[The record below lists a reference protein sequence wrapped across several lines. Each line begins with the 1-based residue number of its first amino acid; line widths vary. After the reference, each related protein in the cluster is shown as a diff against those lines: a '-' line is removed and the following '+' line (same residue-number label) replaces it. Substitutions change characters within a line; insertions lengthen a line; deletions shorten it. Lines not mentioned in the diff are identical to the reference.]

1 MQPALAQSVT
11 LCYFAQVVVSGA
23 LDYSKPEVQAD
34 MEALLSRLENTTYI
48 DPLYTESWLRSFLDY
63 VERWKDYPEA
73 FFRDVIGNWLNK
85 RYAKAIVL
93 TIFLIYLGVA
103 SWGVTQLKEG
113 LEKKRLSRFDSYS
126 VEYYEVEDKYFREY
140 PFRIN
145 VSTIVST
152 ITDVMY
158 RRIGLLFL

>member
-1 MQPALAQSVT
+1 M
-11 LCYFAQVVVSGA
+11 
-23 LDYSKPEVQAD
+23 
-34 MEALLSRLENTTYI
+34 
-48 DPLYTESWLRSFLDY
+48 
-63 VERWKDYPEA
+63 A

-93 TIFLIYLGVA
+93 TAFLIYLGIA

-145 VSTIVST
+145 VSIYTIQADTDTVS
-152 ITDVMY
+152 
-158 RRIGLLFL
+158 L

>member
-1 MQPALAQSVT
+1 M
-11 LCYFAQVVVSGA
+11 
-23 LDYSKPEVQAD
+23 
-34 MEALLSRLENTTYI
+34 M
-48 DPLYTESWLRSFLDY
+48 
-63 VERWKDYPEA
+63 A

-145 VSTIVST
+145 VSK
-152 ITDVMY
+152 
-158 RRIGLLFL
+158 GA

>member
-1 MQPALAQSVT
+1 M
-11 LCYFAQVVVSGA
+11 
-23 LDYSKPEVQAD
+23 
-34 MEALLSRLENTTYI
+34 
-48 DPLYTESWLRSFLDY
+48 
-63 VERWKDYPEA
+63 A

-145 VSTIVST
+145 VSIQDTV
-152 ITDVMY
+152 TDVIY
-158 RRIGLLFL
+158 QRIGLLFL

>member
-1 MQPALAQSVT
+1 M
-11 LCYFAQVVVSGA
+11 
-23 LDYSKPEVQAD
+23 
-34 MEALLSRLENTTYI
+34 
-48 DPLYTESWLRSFLDY
+48 
-63 VERWKDYPEA
+63 A

-145 VSTIVST
+145 VSI
-152 ITDVMY
+152 Y
-158 RRIGLLFL
+158 RLTLCPYN

>member
-1 MQPALAQSVT
+1 M
-11 LCYFAQVVVSGA
+11 
-23 LDYSKPEVQAD
+23 
-34 MEALLSRLENTTYI
+34 M
-48 DPLYTESWLRSFLDY
+48 
-63 VERWKDYPEA
+63 A

-145 VSTIVST
+145 VSRDI
-152 ITDVMY
+152 
-158 RRIGLLFL
+158 L

>member
-1 MQPALAQSVT
+1 M
-11 LCYFAQVVVSGA
+11 
-23 LDYSKPEVQAD
+23 
-34 MEALLSRLENTTYI
+34 
-48 DPLYTESWLRSFLDY
+48 
-63 VERWKDYPEA
+63 A

-145 VSTIVST
+145 VSNTPLL
-152 ITDVMY
+152 TDVIY
-158 RRIGLLFL
+158 QRIGLLFL

>member
-1 MQPALAQSVT
+1 M
-11 LCYFAQVVVSGA
+11 
-23 LDYSKPEVQAD
+23 
-34 MEALLSRLENTTYI
+34 
-48 DPLYTESWLRSFLDY
+48 
-63 VERWKDYPEA
+63 A

-145 VSTIVST
+145 VSIQASYD
-152 ITDVMY
+152 TDHCN
-158 RRIGLLFL
+158 

>member
-1 MQPALAQSVT
+1 M
-11 LCYFAQVVVSGA
+11 
-23 LDYSKPEVQAD
+23 
-34 MEALLSRLENTTYI
+34 
-48 DPLYTESWLRSFLDY
+48 
-63 VERWKDYPEA
+63 A

-145 VSTIVST
+145 VSI
-152 ITDVMY
+152 Y
-158 RRIGLLFL
+158 RLTLTLCPYN